1 MVREPSISLQ
11 RRKKDEDRTMFPHVL
26 KLDVGGVPVE
36 WLSWQEAATL
46 YARDRVRW
54 EAGEARFSLRGGARA
69 DGSRSSLDINAI
81 IAVSDRSRR
90 FERGKPALSNR
101 ILFARD
107 RHICLYC
114 GQRFPA
120 RELTRDHVVPASRG
134 GRDVYSNLATA
145 CRACNSRKDDR
156 TPEEARMPLLAL
168 PYEPDMASYL
178 LLLAS
183 GRRITGCQQAF
194 LELFAD
200 KRQRRPC

>member
-1 MVREPSISLQ
+1 
-11 RRKKDEDRTMFPHVL
+11 MFPNVL

-36 WLSWQEAATL
+36 WLHGQDAATL
-46 YARDRVRW
+46 YARNRVRW
-54 EAGEARFSLRGGARA
+54 EAGEARFFLRGGARG
-69 DGSRSSLDINAI
+69 DGTRSGLDINAI
-81 IAVSDRSRR
+81 IAVADRSRR
-90 FERGKPALSNR
+90 FERGRVPVSNR

-114 GQRFPA
+114 GRRQPL
-120 RELTRDHVVPASRG
+120 RELTRDHVTPASRG
-134 GRDVYSNLATA
+134 GRDVYANLATA

-194 LELFAD
+194 LEAFAD
-200 KRQRRPC
+200 KRQQFHLAGR